1 MAFDTQYLLD
11 TNILVHCVRDDDLWA
26 EIRESYQLMLIEP
39 IPLIS
44 IVTAAELR
52 SLALQFEWGP
62 EKLDRMEFALGY
74 FIELPVDS
82 RDLVNTY
89 ATLDAHLQR
98 SGQKMGKNDLW
109 IAATT
114 ILADAVLISTDRDFE
129 RLAPTYLRLE
139 RMEPVR

>member
-39 IPLIS
+39 IPLMS

-52 SLALQFEWGP
+52 SLSLQFDWGI

-74 FIELPVDS
+74 FIELSIDS
-82 RDLVNTY
+82 RELVSAY
-89 ATLDAHLQR
+89 ATLDAHVQR
-98 SGQKMGKNDLW
+98 SGQRMGKNDLW
-109 IAATT
+109 IAATAS
-114 ILADAVLISTDRDFE
+114 LADAVLLSTDRDFE
-129 RLAPTYLRLE
+129 RLAPKYLALE
-139 RMEPVR
+139 RIEPVR